1 MMNSTYIADEAK
13 IYLVKIKNLI
23 RDRGIIFVIRL
34 LLGILFG
41 YYYYRIFKSSRTFT
55 FQKKSYNYFYHL
67 YNVTWM
73 SERAV
78 EVPIIWNIVQK
89 YQEKKILEVGNVLS
103 YYYSVNHDILD
114 KYEKSNVVINQDVV
128 NFRSTKKYD
137 LIVSISTLEHIGWDE
152 NIRNN
157 AHEPKKILFA
167 IENLI
172 RCLASEGKLVFTLP
186 IGQNPNMDKI
196 LRKKKIK
203 CTRLHCLKRISADNK
218 WIETDWEDIK
228 DSQYDKPFISA
239 KGLVIGTISNN
250 RKNSE

>member
-1 MMNSTYIADEAK
+1 
-13 IYLVKIKNLI
+13 
-23 RDRGIIFVIRL
+23 
-34 LLGILFG
+34 
-41 YYYYRIFKSSRTFT
+41 
-55 FQKKSYNYFYHL
+55 
-67 YNVTWM
+67 M

-103 YYYSVNHDILD
+103 HYYSVNHDILD
-114 KYEKSNVVINQDVV
+114 KYEKSNGVINQDVV
-128 NFRSTKKYD
+128 DFRPTKKYD

-157 AHEPKKILFA
+157 AHEPKKILFT

-172 RCLASEGKLVFTLP
+172 RCLTPEGKLVFTSP

-203 CTRLHCLKRISADNK
+203 CTSLYCLKRISTDNK
-218 WIETDWEDIK
+218 WIETDWEDTK

-239 KGLVIGTISNN
+239 NGLAIGTISNN
-250 RKNSE
+250 HKNSE